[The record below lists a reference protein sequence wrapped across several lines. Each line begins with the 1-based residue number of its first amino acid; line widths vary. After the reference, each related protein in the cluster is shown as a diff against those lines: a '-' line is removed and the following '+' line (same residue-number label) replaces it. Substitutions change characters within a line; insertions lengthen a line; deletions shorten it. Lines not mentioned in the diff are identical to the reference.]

1 MQAVRHTYHP
11 PRLWS
16 PPARLTQATCRLFDL
31 HITLVTCGASAPRK
45 EGGGY
50 PWLSVVIRGYPR
62 PTQAACPVA
71 LRLLSVLAV
80 VIRRGRKDVGHG

>member
-1 MQAVRHTYHP
+1 ME
-11 PRLWS
+11 

-45 EGGGY
+45 EGGGDIRGY

-62 PTQAACPVA
+62 PARGAVGGG
-71 LRLLSVLAV
+71 LRLLSVLSV
-80 VIRRGRKDVGHG
+80 VIRRGWLSVGHG